1 MAPVVL
7 VTGSTDGIGLAT
19 ARAVGA
25 AGAAVVVHGR
35 DPARVARAEAQLRG
49 DGVRVA
55 GAGVADFADR
65 AEVARLAA
73 LAADAGVSVVV
84 NNAGT
89 YQRERVETGDGHE
102 LTWAV
107 NHLAPTLLT
116 VLLLDDVLDAGGRV
130 VFVSAKVHGRARLD
144 LADPEFRD
152 HRYSHF
158 HAYANSKLANLL
170 TARELSRRVGDGSPA
185 TFLSAHPGVVG
196 TKLLRDGM
204 RVEGHDQPAE
214 AGAVLARLALD
225 PAFGAA
231 NGGYFEL
238 DERATPVGPGA
249 DDALA
254 ARLYDL
260 TLAELGFEG

>member
-25 AGAAVVVHGR
+25 TGAEVVVHGR
-35 DPARVARAEAQLRG
+35 DPARVARAEAALRG
-49 DGVRVA
+49 DGVRVPA
-55 GAGVADFADR
+55 TVIADLGDR
-65 AEVARLAA
+65 DDVARLAA
-73 LAADAGVSVVV
+73 VATDAGVSVLI

-89 YQRERVETGDGHE
+89 YQRDRMEAADGHE

-116 VLLLDDVLDAGGRV
+116 VLMLDDLLESGGRV

-144 LADPEFRD
+144 LEDPEFRD

-170 TARELSRRVGDGSPA
+170 TARELARRVGEDSPA
-185 TFLSAHPGVVG
+185 SFLAAHPGVVG

-204 RVEGHDQPAE
+204 RVEGHDQPAD

-225 PAFGAA
+225 PVYGTA

-238 DERATPVGPGA
+238 DQRAEPAGPGA
-249 DDALA
+249 DDVLA
-254 ARLYDL
+254 GRLYDL
-260 TLAELGFEG
+260 TLAELGFDG

>member
-25 AGAAVVVHGR
+25 AGADVVVHGR
-35 DPARVARAEAQLRG
+35 DPERVARAEAQLRG

-55 GAGVADFADR
+55 AAAVADLGNRDD
-65 AEVARLAA
+65 VAA
-73 LAADAGVSVVV
+73 LAQVASDAGVSVLI

-89 YQRERVETGDGHE
+89 YQRERVETADGHE
-102 LTWAV
+102 VTWAV
-107 NHLAPTLLT
+107 NHLGPTLLT

-144 LADPEFRD
+144 LDDPEFRT

-170 TARELSRRVGDGSPA
+170 TARELSRRVGDGAPA
-185 TFLSAHPGVVG
+185 TFLAAHPGVVG

-204 RVEGHDQPAE
+204 RVEGHDEPAE
-214 AGAVLARLALD
+214 AGTVLAGLALD
-225 PAFGAA
+225 PAFGAGS
-231 NGGYFEL
+231 GGYYEQQR
-238 DERATPVGPGA
+238 RAEPVGPGA
-249 DDALA
+249 DDVLA

-260 TLAELGFEG
+260 TLAELGFDG